1 MSSRVNI
8 YSGRNFFLLGL
19 LLLGFLFLFSR
30 LFYLKLFQD
39 SFLEERSFSEIKTV
53 YQIPARRGKILDRN
67 GRILALDIISYSLE
81 LDKLTFNISNDKNL
95 SLLSEIINLDKKTI
109 IQRLNSSS
117 SRYQIIK
124 KDLFE

>member
-95 SLLSEIINLDKKTI
+95 SLLSEIIK
-109 IQRLNSSS
+109 
-117 SRYQIIK
+117 SRQKNDYTK
-124 KDLFE
+124 VKFF